1 MARRGL
7 RGRIEAALSMPETRP
22 AIRRYFVNTI
32 FDATVVFL
40 GIIIGSALSSSPN
53 LHLIVATILTTA
65 VALGIS
71 TGFSIFEAESL
82 EQNRRIDEIER
93 ALLRSLDNTSI
104 ERSTRSSI
112 LLISLVN
119 FLAPITAG
127 LIILAPFLFVGQ
139 ESIVTAAWVGVGLAL
154 SILFVTGIIMGRIS
168 NRNPWI
174 QGARMALIG
183 VLVFIIC
190 FYIGKLV

>member
-1 MARRGL
+1 MVKKRIT
-7 RGRIEAALSMPETRP
+7 GRLEAALSMPETRP
-22 AIRRYFVNTI
+22 AIRRYFVNTV

-40 GIIIGSALSSSPN
+40 GIIIGSALSGSPN

-71 TGFSIFEAESL
+71 TGFSIFEAESM
-82 EQNRRIDEIER
+82 EQNRRMDEIGR
-93 ALLRSLDNTSI
+93 ALLRSLENTNI

-112 LLISLVN
+112 ILISMVN

-127 LIILAPFLFVGQ
+127 LIILAPFLFVGLDG
-139 ESIVTAAWVGVGLAL
+139 IITAAWISVGLAI
-154 SILFVTGIIMGRIS
+154 SILFVTGIFMGWTS
-168 NRNPWI
+168 NRNPWA

-183 VLVFIIC
+183 MIVFVIC
-190 FYIGKLV
+190 FYIEKLV

>member
-1 MARRGL
+1 MVKNVLKERL
-7 RGRIEAALSMPETRP
+7 EAALAMPETRP

-40 GIIIGSALSSSPN
+40 GIIIGSALSSNPD
-53 LHLIVATILTTA
+53 LHIIVVTILTTA
-65 VALGIS
+65 IALGIS
-71 TGFSIFEAESL
+71 TGFSIFEAETL

-93 ALLRSLDNTSI
+93 ALLRSLENTNI

-112 LLISLVN
+112 ILISIVN

-139 ESIVTAAWVGVGLAL
+139 EGILTAAWVGVGLAI
-154 SILFVTGIIMGRIS
+154 SILFVTGIFMGRIS
-168 NRNPWI
+168 NRNPWV

-183 VLVFIIC
+183 VVVFVIC
-190 FYIGKLV
+190 FYIGNLI

>member
-1 MARRGL
+1 MVKNRIK
-7 RGRIEAALSMPETRP
+7 GRLEAALSMPETRP

-40 GIIIGSALSSSPN
+40 GIIIGSALSGSPN

-82 EQNRRIDEIER
+82 EQNRRMDEIER
-93 ALLRSLDNTSI
+93 ALLRSLENTNI
-104 ERSTRSSI
+104 GKSTRSSI
-112 LLISLVN
+112 LLISMVN

-139 ESIVTAAWVGVGLAL
+139 EGIVTAAWVGVGLAF
-154 SILFVTGIIMGRIS
+154 SILFVTGLFMGRTS
-168 NRNPWI
+168 HKNPWI
-174 QGARMALIG
+174 QGVRMALVG
-183 VLVFIIC
+183 VIVFVIC
-190 FYIGKLV
+190 FYIEKLV

>member
-119 FLAPITAG
+119 FMAPITAG

>member
-7 RGRIEAALSMPETRP
+7 RGRIEAALSMPETLP

-40 GIIIGSALSSSPN
+40 GIIIGTALSSSPN

-119 FLAPITAG
+119 FLAPIIAG
-127 LIILAPFLFVGQ
+127 LIILSPFLFVGQ
-139 ESIVTAAWVGVGLAL
+139 EGITIAAWVGVGLAI

>member
-1 MARRGL
+1 
-7 RGRIEAALSMPETRP
+7 MPETRP
-22 AIRRYFVNTI
+22 AIRRYFVNTV

-40 GIIIGSALSSSPN
+40 GIIIGSALSGSPN

-71 TGFSIFEAESL
+71 TGFSIFEAESM
-82 EQNRRIDEIER
+82 EQNRRMDEIGR
-93 ALLRSLDNTSI
+93 ALLRSLENTNI

-112 LLISLVN
+112 ILISMVN

-127 LIILAPFLFVGQ
+127 LIILAPFLFVGLDG
-139 ESIVTAAWVGVGLAL
+139 IITAAWISVGLAI
-154 SILFVTGIIMGRIS
+154 SILFVTGIFMGWTS
-168 NRNPWI
+168 NRNPWA

-183 VLVFIIC
+183 MIVFVIC
-190 FYIGKLV
+190 FYIEKLV

>member
-104 ERSTRSSI
+104 ERATRSSI